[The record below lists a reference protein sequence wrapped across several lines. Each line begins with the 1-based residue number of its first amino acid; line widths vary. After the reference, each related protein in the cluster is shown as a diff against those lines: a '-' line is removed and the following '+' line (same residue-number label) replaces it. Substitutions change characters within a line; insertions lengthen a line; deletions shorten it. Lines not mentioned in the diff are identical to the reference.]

1 MKHTQTTLWKPNRGP
16 RSQRLDQ
23 LRNGYQRYLREYR
36 KFVSVNL
43 NETGNSKAPLKQEW
57 FDELHGLLSS
67 KLGLAATSFGSSE
80 DSDNEDLAERMQTAN
95 RLLLKNISD
104 EDSERSED
112 NQEAVGVDEDN
123 GSDPVKL
130 VQTANDTPPV
140 ALAPKKCNRKRN
152 RTSAP
157 SSTAS
162 IDGDSDLVEPADLP
176 SAVAAVRSGISDGMN
191 GMAAS
196 FGKIAD
202 ALKSGSGS
210 QDNASVLRAVEV
222 LAGKIREQRKE
233 QSQVSKSL
241 LDVLSQIATKL

>member
-1 MKHTQTTLWKPNRGP
+1 
-16 RSQRLDQ
+16 
-23 LRNGYQRYLREYR
+23 
-36 KFVSVNL
+36 
-43 NETGNSKAPLKQEW
+43 
-57 FDELHGLLSS
+57 
-67 KLGLAATSFGSSE
+67 
-80 DSDNEDLAERMQTAN
+80 MQTAN
-95 RLLLKNISD
+95 RLLLENISD

-123 GSDPVKL
+123 GSDSVKL

-140 ALAPKKCNRKRN
+140 ALAPKKMRGKALKKHASEMNLESFGLKNRKRN
-152 RTSAP
+152 RTSAL

-162 IDGDSDLVEPADLP
+162 IDGDSDLVEPFEPKKKRADLP
-176 SAVAAVRSGISDGMN
+176 SAVAAVGSGISDGMN

-222 LAGKIREQRKE
+222 LAGEIREQRKE
-233 QSQVSKSL
+233 QSQVSKSCS
-241 LDVLSQIATKL
+241 VKLPQSFKMSLKIINKAYILI